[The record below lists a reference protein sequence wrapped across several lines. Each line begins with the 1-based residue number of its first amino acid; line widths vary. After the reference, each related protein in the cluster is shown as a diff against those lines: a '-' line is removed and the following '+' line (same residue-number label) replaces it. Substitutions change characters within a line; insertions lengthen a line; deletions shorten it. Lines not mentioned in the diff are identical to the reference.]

1 MKQYVIF
8 DLDGTLLDTIADLA
22 DATNYAL
29 EQLGYT
35 THPITAYNY
44 MVGNG
49 ALPEDMRTTRMV
61 EAMRCHFLEYYD
73 VHCTD
78 RTTIYPG
85 ISDLLDELAA
95 RGIATAVTSNKYQRA
110 VTHLISHFFGQLPWA
125 AILGHQEN
133 VPVKP
138 DPSIVFMALNAHP
151 TSKDNVLYVG
161 DSAVDME
168 TAHRAG
174 IESVGVSWGFRTRS
188 ELAGAGADHVVD
200 SPDDILSLL

>member
-49 ALPEDMRTTRMV
+49 VTKLLERALPEDMRTTRMV

-95 RGIATAVTSNKYQRA
+95 CRHSLNKPFLRTTAVG
-110 VTHLISHFFGQLPWA
+110 SHTRTPRKRPCQARPIDSIHGAQC
-125 AILGHQEN
+125 
-133 VPVKP
+133 
-138 DPSIVFMALNAHP
+138 PSHIQ
-151 TSKDNVLYVG
+151 G
-161 DSAVDME
+161 
-168 TAHRAG
+168 
-174 IESVGVSWGFRTRS
+174 
-188 ELAGAGADHVVD
+188 
-200 SPDDILSLL
+200 